1 MLLTMLQCVSFV
13 TVSSA
18 LDLVKEHGLNLPSV
32 FYDHISKDNDLRN
45 KHKPNPLM
53 PGANKKV

>member
-18 LDLVKEHGLNLPSV
+18 LDFVKEHGLNLPSA
-32 FYDHISKDNDLRN
+32 FYDDISKGNNLRD

-53 PGANKKV
+53 SGANKKV